1 VVNKKKRG
9 NRLRVE
15 ITFRLSPEVLT
26 VADRLVRSLAVRA
39 HGTANYEDAI
49 RPRRGELDVFRRDY
63 TPFAVVALDNLG
75 GQARRRAIID
85 EARNVLGERLRPD
98 DLKPVS
104 PSKRVPRWRY
114 RLGWALTQARHQ
126 SYVKRVPGERGLRVL
141 TPEGKNFA
149 VRVREQIERGEI

>member
-1 VVNKKKRG
+1 MPKKKRG
-9 NRLRVE
+9 TRLRIEV
-15 ITFRLSPEVLT
+15 TFRLSPETETL
-26 VADRLVRSLAVRA
+26 ADWLVRALERRA
-39 HGTANYEDAI
+39 NGTGNDDDVT
-49 RPRRGELDVFRRDY
+49 RPRRGELDVFRGDY

-85 EARNVLGERLRPD
+85 AARNVLGERLRPD
-98 DLKPVS
+98 DLRPVS
-104 PSKRVPRWRY
+104 PGKRVPRWRY